1 MTLSLYISLWTS
13 KGIFFPLL
21 IILWAV
27 NSPVNR
33 RDPFWHGITQFCCLK
48 KEKKSR
54 RSGDFLHLFNL
65 VFRAAILDLPV
76 DLPCHSIYTDLVEQ
90 PDLQDLVMSML
101 PEEVMGLQVI
111 RWWPVRHHHLRLTW
125 VNYAA
130 PAKKAPIAAV
140 FNHLFFFVVLYR
152 SPITTVFIISH
163 AISIF
168 NVGGC
173 WSIGCLVCYDD
184 YYTFS
189 DLFTFFYHI
198 PSSKRSMEKLE
209 IPS

>member
-1 MTLSLYISLWTS
+1 MTWHNTI
-13 KGIFFPLL
+13 LL
-21 IILWAV
+21 
-27 NSPVNR
+27 P
-33 RDPFWHGITQFCCLK
+33 K
-48 KEKKSR
+48 KKSR

-111 RWWPVRHHHLRLTW
+111 RWWPVHHQRRRHHLRLTW

-140 FNHLFFFVVLYR
+140 FNHLFLFCCPLQVSDHHCIHYLTR
-152 SPITTVFIISH
+152 NIHIQCWGLLINWLLGMMII
-163 AISIF
+163 ILF
-168 NVGGC
+168 QT
-173 WSIGCLVCYDD
+173 CLHFLSFLRQTD
-184 YYTFS
+184 
-189 DLFTFFYHI
+189 
-198 PSSKRSMEKLE
+198 
-209 IPS
+209 

>member
-1 MTLSLYISLWTS
+1 MTWHNTI
-13 KGIFFPLL
+13 LL
-21 IILWAV
+21 
-27 NSPVNR
+27 P
-33 RDPFWHGITQFCCLK
+33 K
-48 KEKKSR
+48 KKKKKSR

-111 RWWPVRHHHLRLTW
+111 RWWPVHHQRRRHHLRLTW

-130 PAKKAPIAAV
+130 PAKKGTNCCC
-140 FNHLFFFVVLYR
+140 FQSSFSFLLSSTGLR
-152 SPITTVFIISH
+152 SPLYSLSH
-163 AISIF
+163 TQYPYSMLGAADQLAA
-168 NVGGC
+168 
-173 WSIGCLVCYDD
+173 WYDD

-189 DLFTFFYHI
+189 NLFTFFI
-198 PSSKRSMEKLE
+198 ISSSNRLMEKAE
-209 IPS
+209 ILYLGEKST